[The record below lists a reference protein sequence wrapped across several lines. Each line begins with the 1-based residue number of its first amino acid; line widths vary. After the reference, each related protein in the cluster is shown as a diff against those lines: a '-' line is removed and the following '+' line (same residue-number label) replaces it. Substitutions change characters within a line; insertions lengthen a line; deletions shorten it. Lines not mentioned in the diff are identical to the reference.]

1 MASKRTKKGKKSEQ
15 QGEEKQQQQLHP
27 TPWISMNS
35 GLKIIAITSIGMAV
49 LTMWQLIPQIGWL
62 EGILYGLLF
71 GGMIW
76 AIFFGMQLFFK
87 FTRR

>member
-1 MASKRTKKGKKSEQ
+1 MS
-15 QGEEKQQQQLHP
+15 
-27 TPWISMNS
+27 S
-35 GLKIIAITSIGMAV
+35 GLKVITIASIGMAA
-49 LTMWQLIPQIGWL
+49 LTMWQTIPQIGWL

-76 AIFFGMQLFFK
+76 GIFFGMQLFFK